1 MQKKGDF
8 AFFESETHDS
18 LSRRRVCYETYFLHK
33 KDKKTTAK
41 DFDDICP
48 RNFIMRSLVTLVVIV
63 SMVSIEAYRLPGLGH
78 FRKENEYPTFEAANF
93 LSYIRDLIAPQVNSK
108 NETEIDGR
116 YEFLTITISVLN
128 ILFSVF
134 SGKANET
141 ENVDDPTQMIS
152 ESDPIGVRIM

>member
-1 MQKKGDF
+1 MKLSTYCDF

-33 KDKKTTAK
+33 KTATK
-41 DFDDICP
+41 
-48 RNFIMRSLVTLVVIV
+48 NFIDTCARKFIMKSVVTLVVII

-93 LSYIRDLIAPQVNSK
+93 LFHVRNLISPQVNSK
-108 NETEIDGR
+108 NETEIDGW
-116 YEFLTITISVLN
+116 YEFLTIIISVLN
-128 ILFSVF
+128 ILFSVI

-141 ENVDDPTQMIS
+141 ENVDDPI
-152 ESDPIGVRIM
+152 PPK